1 MDRRLFVQG
10 LGTVAALSALPHM
23 PLAAPP
29 VVSAPPGKILAIAA
43 HPGDGMFTMG
53 ATLAQQIERGGSG
66 VLLSLSLGEKGAPK
80 DIPIQQYG
88 EMQRAATE
96 KAAHLLGAEAMFLSY
111 PDAEIPF

>member
-1 MDRRLFVQG
+1 MDRRSFIQTAG
-10 LGTVAALSALPHM
+10 NVAALSVLHGGAS
-23 PLAAPP
+23 PLAPGT
-29 VVSAPPGKILAIAA
+29 PGKILAIAA

-88 EMQRAATE
+88 EMQRAGHREGRASAWGRGNVSE
-96 KAAHLLGAEAMFLSY
+96 LSRCR
-111 PDAEIPF
+111 DSVQ